1 MQGKGVQ
8 RKGHLPWI
16 FKKVGR
22 GILFSLLLALLLL
35 FIGAAVVFWYQKQV
49 IHSLETKI
57 AEIQVT
63 TIPLRFMLMSRSD
76 MEIAARFRFYTPQ
89 GKEIASFERSWR
101 GRELVIDSLVVPVG
115 KHHFVFPFRVF
126 TDQIAP
132 RSGTLLFQYYD
143 YEGFPGIFESPTL
156 SAETRRLL
164 SVLFQRL
171 KVSEGLLG
179 TSRDGEVSQRFS
191 KIFGNAVHDI
201 RQLRPFEVGVVYAL
215 VVHPDGG
222 IEIVQE

>member
-1 MQGKGVQ
+1 MQRTGGQ
-8 RKGHLPWI
+8 RRVRVPWI

-22 GILFSLLLALLLL
+22 TILFSLLLVLLLL
-35 FIGAAVVFWYQKQV
+35 FGGAAVVFWYQKQV
-49 IHSLETKI
+49 IHSLETRI
-57 AEIQVT
+57 EEIQAT
-63 TIPLRFMLMSRSD
+63 TIPLRFMLMIRSD
-76 MEIAARFRFYTPQ
+76 TEIAARFRFYTPQ

-101 GRELVIDSLVVPVG
+101 GSELVIDSLVVPVG
-115 KHHFVFPFRVF
+115 KQHFVFPFRVF

-156 SAETRRLL
+156 SAESRRLL
-164 SVLFQRL
+164 TVLFQRL

-179 TSRDGEVSQRFS
+179 TSRDGDLSQRFS

-215 VVHPDGG
+215 VAHADGAL
-222 IEIVQE
+222 EIVEE